1 MAIAPFP
8 HTYTVT
14 LANNG
19 ELGAPPRTRIAGGTP
34 PQFGGSEAV
43 WSPEELLVGAAL
55 LCLQTTFESM
65 ARRESLTIHGWQG
78 SASGILDRTSEG
90 PAFSV
95 IRLDVE
101 LVTAIGDESRAEA
114 LLRTA
119 EKRCIIGRA
128 LKAPTELTVHARPL
142 ALAS

>member
-1 MAIAPFP
+1 MAVAPFP
-8 HTYTVT
+8 HTYSVT
-14 LANNG
+14 LANG
-19 ELGAPPRTRIAGGTP
+19 ELAAAPRAPIAAGTP
-34 PQFGGSEAV
+34 PQFGGSDAV

-65 ARRESLTIHGWQG
+65 ARREKLPIHGWQG
-78 SASGILDRTSEG
+78 AASGILDRTPEG

-95 IRLDVE
+95 IKLDVE
-101 LVTAIGDESRAEA
+101 LVTAPGDESRAEQ

-128 LKAPTELTVHARPL
+128 LKAPIELAVRIRPI

>member
-14 LANNG
+14 LANG
-19 ELGAPPRTRIAGGTP
+19 ELGASPRAPIAAGTP
-34 PQFGGSEAV
+34 PQFGGSDAV

-65 ARRESLTIHGWQG
+65 ARRESLAIHGWNG
-78 SASGILDRTSEG
+78 VAHGMLDRTSEG

-95 IRLDVE
+95 IRMEVE

-114 LLRTA
+114 VLRNA

-128 LKAPTELTVHARPL
+128 LKAPIELAVRVRPI